1 MVQCVLCRRLFHLD
15 CLKNGKPS
23 TLVGDVFFDLT
34 CASCSTDGSEICT
47 RQHLSW
53 LQAVYLTLYNLY
65 STSRGRKGYFRWR
78 EDICHFIDKH
88 WQLLF
93 PNKKKKNTWNSTV
106 AGILSSGCPEYFKSG
121 QKEFNKETGWW
132 GLQENIAPSVKL
144 TGTGSG
150 SSRKRRGRAGVATG
164 FGAKNRESQLT
175 TEKSPRIPVQP
186 LCADENV
193 IELSVSEHKSPCDDL
208 MAQLLSEEDMRELA
222 EPTPEM
228 DAFTSL
234 FTAGYEDMDDTSSLF
249 TGEEEKSELDFLDER
264 TDRQEDTESLSST
277 ATSEKSC
284 KHPQSDSVQSEAKGK
299 PVANNLTSLPQ
310 TIDSLVPVSEE
321 REKELLLKI
330 NSYPKAVYHDPVARR
345 FRRKLILRQIKR
357 SKGLKLFD
365 LDKTVSDA
373 VTSTLRYQLTSDG
386 FFPIENRDIVP
397 SVTEDN
403 SQRKLYKQRILK
415 KSNSSSFGTTEN
427 VLDRFLAAP
436 RMLPGS
442 RPRTCSFLTR
452 LIGGDSQTLY
462 RPITSPYTSRI
473 LKPFIR
479 RDYESRPLKL
489 KLLQEIIAYSHRN
502 DPGWKPTQV
511 SPIDYCY
518 VQPHHIPS
526 VNAMCREFFWPG
538 IDLSECLQ
546 YPDFSCVV
554 LYKKFVIGFAFMVPD
569 VNYNEAYISFVLV
582 HPEWRR
588 GGIGTYMIYHL
599 IQTCMG
605 KDVTLHVSVTNPAM
619 LMYQKFGF
627 KPEELIQEFYSRY
640 LPQDSPQC
648 RHAFFL
654 RLRR

>member
-1 MVQCVLCRRLFHLD
+1 MAEEVIDPGIETEYEAVEEICYCNGLKGSNMVQCVLCRRLFHLD

-164 FGAKNRESQLT
+164 FGAKNKESQLT

-193 IELSVSEHKSPCDDL
+193 IEFLSIKVHVMILCPK
-208 MAQLLSEEDMRELA
+208 
-222 EPTPEM
+222 M

-284 KHPQSDSVQSEAKGK
+284 KHSQSDSVQSETKGK
-299 PVANNLTSLPQ
+299 PVANNLTSLPH

-373 VTSTLRYQLTSDG
+373 VTSTLRYQLTNDG
-386 FFPIENRDIVP
+386 FVPIENRDIVP

-452 LIGGDSQTLY
+452 LIG
-462 RPITSPYTSRI
+462 
-473 LKPFIR
+473 
-479 RDYESRPLKL
+479 
-489 KLLQEIIAYSHRN
+489 
-502 DPGWKPTQV
+502 
-511 SPIDYCY
+511 
-518 VQPHHIPS
+518 
-526 VNAMCREFFWPG
+526 
-538 IDLSECLQ
+538 
-546 YPDFSCVV
+546 
-554 LYKKFVIGFAFMVPD
+554 
-569 VNYNEAYISFVLV
+569 
-582 HPEWRR
+582 
-588 GGIGTYMIYHL
+588 
-599 IQTCMG
+599 
-605 KDVTLHVSVTNPAM
+605 
-619 LMYQKFGF
+619 
-627 KPEELIQEFYSRY
+627 
-640 LPQDSPQC
+640 
-648 RHAFFL
+648 
-654 RLRR
+654 